1 MNGHHQP
8 VLPDEAIGLL
18 DLSPG
23 KTVVDGTIGL
33 GGHSSEILKR
43 ITPGGR
49 LIGIDLDEAA
59 LRIAQANLAP
69 DSDKTNLF
77 HDNFANLE
85 NILKNLS
92 IKGVDGILLDLGF
105 SSFQLSEAGRGF
117 SFLSTAP
124 LDMRMNQS
132 AKSTVK
138 DIINK
143 ARLDEL
149 IRIFQDYGE
158 ERWSKRIAKAIVNSR
173 QKHPIETTEDLVGI
187 IQSSI
192 PYKGGNIHPATRVF
206 QALRI
211 AVNGE
216 LDNLSKFLQTA
227 ENNLNPKGRLVI
239 ISFHS
244 LEDRLVKRAFIDKK
258 VKNIFKIITK
268 KPITPT
274 RDEMDKNPRSRSAKL
289 RVAEKV

>member
-43 ITPGGR
+43 IAPGGR
-49 LIGIDLDEAA
+49 LIGIDLDESA
-59 LRIAQANLAP
+59 LKIAKAKLAP
-69 DSDKTNLF
+69 DSNQINLF
-77 HDNFANLE
+77 FDNFANLE
-85 NILKNLS
+85 NILKKLG
-92 IKGVDGILLDLGF
+92 IKGVDGIILDLGL

-117 SFLSTAP
+117 SFLTAAP

-132 AKSTVK
+132 AKTTAK
-138 DIINK
+138 DIVNK
-143 ARLDEL
+143 ARFDEL

-158 ERWSKRIAKAIVNSR
+158 ERWSKRIAKAIINSR
-173 QKHPIETTEDLVGI
+173 QKHPIETTQDLVGI

-192 PYKGGNIHPATRVF
+192 PYKGGKIHPATRVF

-211 AVNGE
+211 AVNNE

-227 ENNLNPKGRLVI
+227 ENNLKSQGRLAI

-258 VKNIFKIITK
+258 AKNIFKIITK

-274 RDEMDKNPRSRSAKL
+274 RDETDKNPRSRSAKL
-289 RVAEKV
+289 RVAEKI